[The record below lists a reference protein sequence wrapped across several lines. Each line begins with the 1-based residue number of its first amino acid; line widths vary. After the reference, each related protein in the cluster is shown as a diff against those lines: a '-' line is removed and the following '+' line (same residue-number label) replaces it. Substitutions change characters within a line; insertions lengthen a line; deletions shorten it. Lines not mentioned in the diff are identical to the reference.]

1 MSISLKTK
9 RNIKP
14 ILYMLPALIFTTI
27 FIMIPIIYSAVMSVY
42 NIPALKAD
50 WIFTGFKNYTTVF
63 KNGEFGQAFF
73 KTVLFGGFASVTS
86 LGGGIFLA
94 LLLAKH
100 RLLNFY
106 RYIFYIP
113 TVVSAVTMG
122 RLWGMM
128 LSPSD
133 NGVLNFIIRYFGIS
147 PQNWLGNEA
156 LAYLVIMGIG
166 LIGVGGGMT
175 LIIFTTAINNIPNE
189 LNEAAILEGA
199 TEWQKSRHVTIPM
212 IAPVLSSWAL
222 LSIIGSF
229 KSFEFIYALTSGGP
243 NGSTRTLAILL
254 YESTQAGGG
263 YGSSAAMGLLL
274 TLIVLV
280 FTLIYLLTTG
290 FMKDSSI
297 ES

>member
-1 MSISLKTK
+1 MSLSLRTK
-9 RNIKP
+9 KNIKP
-14 ILYMLPALIFTTI
+14 FIYLFPAFVFMTVFVMFPILY
-27 FIMIPIIYSAVMSVY
+27 SAFMSVF
-42 NIPALKAD
+42 NIPALEAD
-50 WIFTGFKNYTTVF
+50 WVFTGTKNYGTVF
-63 KNGEFGQAFF
+63 RNGDFVKAFL
-73 KTVLFGGFASVTS
+73 KTVMFGGFASVTS
-86 LGGGIFLA
+86 LGGGLFLA

-100 RLLNFY
+100 KLLNFY
-106 RYIFYIP
+106 RYVFYIP

-128 LSPSD
+128 LSPSE
-133 NGVLNFIIRYFGIS
+133 NGVLNVVINLFGIQ

-166 LIGVGGGMT
+166 LVGVGGGMT

-189 LNEAAILEGA
+189 LNEAAKLEGA
-199 TEWQKSRHVTIPM
+199 SEMQMSWHVTIPM
-212 IAPVLSSWAL
+212 ITPVLSSWAL
-222 LSIIGSF
+222 LSLIGSF

-254 YESTQAGGG
+254 FESTQAGGG
-263 YGSSAAMGLLL
+263 YGASAAMGLLL

-280 FTLIYLLTTG
+280 FTTIYLFSTG